1 MSDNNKII
9 LNSIWKYVS
18 SDKENFYIITGID
31 DIKNI
36 RTDEIDE
43 DSYYII
49 LEIVNNTHV
58 LLRPLDL
65 RELPYNYPIS
75 RLMEFYK
82 YVG

>member
-36 RTDEIDE
+36 IEMRDLVSNEMF
-43 DSYYII
+43 SSNSRYF
-49 LEIVNNTHV
+49 LEYFQHV
-58 LLRPLDL
+58 Q
-65 RELPYNYPIS
+65 
-75 RLMEFYK
+75 
-82 YVG
+82 